1 MKVVLLQ
8 NIEKV
13 GKKFEVKEVKDGYA
27 RNFLIPRGLA
37 KIALPEVL
45 EWANMQKENLEKKAE
60 ESLKEIQEVATKIDG
75 FEVNIPVKIGDKG
88 QLFEKITEQKIAE
101 KLKEQGFEVKKEQII
116 MENPIEELGEFPLKI
131 KFDHNL
137 ESEITVI
144 TVEEK

>member
-1 MKVVLLQ
+1 LQ